1 MAKEI
6 DIVVVGAGPVGLF
19 TVFEAGLLGLNCV
32 LIDNLDKPG
41 GQCAELYPEKPIYDI
56 PGVPFQTAQEHVDAL
71 LEQIKPFNYELILNE
86 RVEEITEID
95 HKDDKYWSVTTN
107 EGTKLTTKNIFIAAG
122 AGSFEPRRPP
132 NIEDPDKFI
141 NKGVTYAVRS
151 KSTYENKDVFIFGGG
166 DSALDWCV
174 ELAEKA
180 KSLSLVH
187 RRDAF
192 RGAQHTEEQMRELV
206 AAGKVKLLTPYLID
220 SIEGSDK
227 VTGVSLKNFDTNE
240 IEHYE
245 ADELLFLFG
254 LNKKLG
260 PILEWNIDLNGKKIS
275 VNTENFQTSVEGIFA
290 VGDINDYPGKLDLI
304 LSGFHETTLAV
315 QEAYKRLYP
324 GERVP
329 FGYTTSNS
337 KLQEKLGVQKVSKLE
352 LINLIHKELPQI
364 QCGRCDTPGCKQY
377 AQAIVDGD
385 PHDRCVPGG
394 EKTLKNLNS
403 ILKRILRKLI
413 LNTVQQLRS
422 KKFLLL
428 RKNVL
433 VVKNVLM
440 HALLMQL

>member
-95 HKDDKYWSVTTN
+95 HKGDKYWSVKTN

-192 RGAQHTEEQMRELV
+192 RGAQHTEEQMREFV
-206 AAGKVKLLTPYLID
+206 AAGKIKLLTPYLID

-240 IEHYE
+240 IEYYE

-290 VGDINDYPGKLDLI
+290 VGDINDYQGKLDLI

-337 KLQEKLGVQKVSKLE
+337 KLQEKLGV
-352 LINLIHKELPQI
+352 
-364 QCGRCDTPGCKQY
+364 
-377 AQAIVDGD
+377 
-385 PHDRCVPGG
+385 
-394 EKTLKNLNS
+394 
-403 ILKRILRKLI
+403 
-413 LNTVQQLRS
+413 
-422 KKFLLL
+422 KK
-428 RKNVL
+428 
-433 VVKNVLM
+433 
-440 HALLMQL
+440 

>member
-19 TVFEAGLLGLNCV
+19 TVFEAGLLGLNCI

-95 HKDDKYWSVTTN
+95 HKDDKYWSVKTN
-107 EGTKLTTKNIFIAAG
+107 DGTELTTKNIFIAAG

-151 KSTYENKDVFIFGGG
+151 KSTYENKDIFIFGGG

-174 ELAEKA
+174 ELADKA

-227 VTGVSLKNFDTNE
+227 VKGVSLKNFDTNE

-337 KLQEKLGVQKVSKLE
+337 KLQEKLGV
-352 LINLIHKELPQI
+352 
-364 QCGRCDTPGCKQY
+364 
-377 AQAIVDGD
+377 
-385 PHDRCVPGG
+385 
-394 EKTLKNLNS
+394 
-403 ILKRILRKLI
+403 
-413 LNTVQQLRS
+413 
-422 KKFLLL
+422 KK
-428 RKNVL
+428 
-433 VVKNVLM
+433 
-440 HALLMQL
+440 